1 MQRETEQPEALKAI
15 KLGLRILMINFAV
28 NYWRILTIKII
39 FKDQSHTFV
48 TYLFHSYLLNP

>member
-28 NYWRILTIKII
+28 NY
-39 FKDQSHTFV
+39 
-48 TYLFHSYLLNP
+48 